1 MRKIVFLAVISAVIL
16 SCQKTKQ
23 KTSEVQERPVEIV
36 TNRED
41 ISQCE
46 SIIRDS
52 AFMDVKGDTA
62 WHQVNKHT
70 IEIKIGKNCYLRK
83 ENADGVVISV
93 KYHYNY

>member
-1 MRKIVFLAVISAVIL
+1 MRKIIVLTVLSAVVL

-23 KTSEVQERPVEIV
+23 MASGVQERPVEIV

-52 AFMDVKGDTA
+52 TFMDAKGDTA
-62 WHQVNKHT
+62 WHQVNKYT
-70 IEIKIGKNCYLRK
+70 TEIKIGKNCYLRK
-83 ENADGVVISV
+83 ENADGIVIST